1 MRAFDL
7 AVARDLPHLLD
18 LLADHP
24 TARPVAGATDF
35 IPFVQAGKW
44 RPDLAV
50 DITGIADLHHLRIAA
65 GFLEIG
71 PLVTHGELAGST
83 LVRKHA
89 LALAQAAE
97 SVADLQIRG
106 RATVGG
112 NICTASPAADTVP
125 ALLALDAEVVLTS
138 RGGIRRLALESF
150 LRGPGRTALGPGEIL
165 AGVRF
170 PILGPQAGSSFV
182 KLGRRSAMA
191 ISIVNAAAV
200 IVLDSAGRLAAA
212 RLALGSVA
220 PTVVRCR
227 AAEAALAAGGGAVMA
242 SVPAAFTAAA
252 SLVTG
257 TIRPID
263 DVRASAAYRI
273 AVAPEIARRALEGAW
288 SAAGGRA

>member
-24 TARPVAGATDF
+24 TARLIAGATDF

-50 DITGIADLHHLRIAA
+50 DITGIADLHYLRSAG

-71 PLVTHGELAGST
+71 PLVTHSELAGST
-83 LVRKHA
+83 TVRSHA

-97 SVADLQIRG
+97 SVADQQIRG

-125 ALLALDAEVVLTS
+125 ALLALDAELVLTS
-138 RGGIRRLALESF
+138 RGGTRRLALESF
-150 LRGPGRTALGPGEIL
+150 LRGPGRTALAPGEIL
-165 AGVRF
+165 TGIRF
-170 PILGPQAGSSFV
+170 PIPGPRSGSAFV

-200 IVLDSAGRLAAA
+200 IVLDSAGRPAAA

-227 AAEAALAAGGGAVMA
+227 AAETALVAGDDGVADDAGMA
-242 SVPAAFTAAA
+242 PAPAAFTAAA

-257 TIRPID
+257 DHPADRRRPG
-263 DVRASAAYRI
+263 
-273 AVAPEIARRALEGAW
+273 ERRLSQRRCA
-288 SAAGGRA
+288 

>member
-50 DITGIADLHHLRIAA
+50 DITGIADLHYLRSAG

-71 PLVTHGELAGST
+71 PLVTHAELAGST
-83 LVRKHA
+83 TVRSHA

-138 RGGIRRLALESF
+138 RGGTRRLALESF

-165 AGVRF
+165 TGIRF
-170 PILGPQAGSSFV
+170 PIPGPQVRQRVCEAGPAQRDGDLDRECRGGHRPGLRGPAGRGPAGAG
-182 KLGRRSAMA
+182 LGGPDGGPLPGSRDRSGRGAMA
-191 ISIVNAAAV
+191 SRC
-200 IVLDSAGRLAAA
+200 AGM
-212 RLALGSVA
+212 A
-220 PTVVRCR
+220 P
-227 AAEAALAAGGGAVMA
+227 A
-242 SVPAAFTAAA
+242 PAAFTAAA

-257 TIRPID
+257 DHPADRRRPG
-263 DVRASAAYRI
+263 
-273 AVAPEIARRALEGAW
+273 ERRLSQRRCA
-288 SAAGGRA
+288 

>member
-7 AVARDLPHLLD
+7 VVARDLPHLLD
-18 LLADHP
+18 LLVEHP

-35 IPFVQAGKW
+35 IPFVQTGKW
-44 RPDLAV
+44 RPELAV
-50 DITGIADLHHLRIAA
+50 DITGIADLQHLRIAA

-71 PLVTHGELAGST
+71 SLVTHGELASST

-97 SVADLQIRG
+97 SVADPQIRC

-125 ALLALDAEVVLTS
+125 ALLALEAEVELTS
-138 RGGIRRLALESF
+138 RRGTRCLPLESF
-150 LRGPGRTALGPGEIL
+150 LLGPGRTALGPGEIL
-165 AGVRF
+165 ASVRF
-170 PILGPQAGSSFV
+170 PILGPQIGSTFV

-227 AAEAALAAGGGAVMA
+227 AVENALAARGDTVIAPA
-242 SVPAAFTAAA
+242 TAAFTAAT
-252 SLVTG
+252 SLVTE

-263 DVRASAAYRI
+263 DVRASAAYRS
-273 AVAPEIARRALEGAW
+273 AVAPEVARRALEGAW
-288 SAAGGRA
+288 TAAGGRI